1 MKPAA
6 RIQAAIEVL
15 DDILLRHRSA
25 ALALSDWG
33 RSHRF
38 AGSGDRSAIGNL
50 VFDALRR
57 RRSIAA
63 RFSSDTSRALAL
75 GAARTAL
82 GLSTQDVASGCD
94 GTRHAPPPLNEA
106 ERAALDAA
114 IPDHASPAER
124 ADVPDWLW
132 PSFQQAFGTTAEA
145 EGAALAERAPVDLR
159 VNTLLT
165 DRASVL
171 AALSRYKPAATSLSP
186 TGIRI
191 EAPRGGERQA
201 NVESE
206 AAHGRGWFEVQDEGS
221 QIAALMS
228 GAVAGEAVLDLCAGA
243 GGKSLAMAAAMA
255 GRGRIVAY
263 DEDKRRLRPIFERLS
278 RAQAAIVEVLD
289 GGDEQALAALGPV
302 FDRVLVDAPCT
313 GTGTWRRRPDTKW
326 RLKPQS
332 LSERIRQQAA
342 VLATAARHVKPGGS
356 ITYVTCSVLPEENTT
371 QVSSF
376 LARFPQFALR
386 PWRDVWRSS
395 VGTPPTESADGSD
408 ATLLMTPARHGTD
421 GFFVAHLTRR
431 P

>member
-1 MKPAA
+1 
-6 RIQAAIEVL
+6 
-15 DDILLRHRSA
+15 
-25 ALALSDWG
+25 
-33 RSHRF
+33 
-38 AGSGDRSAIGNL
+38 
-50 VFDALRR
+50 
-57 RRSIAA
+57 
-63 RFSSDTSRALAL
+63 
-75 GAARTAL
+75 
-82 GLSTQDVASGCD
+82 
-94 GTRHAPPPLNEA
+94 
-106 ERAALDAA
+106 
-114 IPDHASPAER
+114 
-124 ADVPDWLW
+124 
-132 PSFQQAFGTTAEA
+132 
-145 EGAALAERAPVDLR
+145 
-159 VNTLLT
+159 
-165 DRASVL
+165 
-171 AALSRYKPAATSLSP
+171 
-186 TGIRI
+186 
-191 EAPRGGERQA
+191 
-201 NVESE
+201 
-206 AAHGRGWFEVQDEGS
+206 
-221 QIAALMS
+221 MS

-356 ITYVTCSVLPEENTT
+356 ITYVTCSILPEENTT